1 MKAWLRD
8 MWTIAFHE
16 LRVVRTD
23 PFPVVVLIGMPLVVT
38 IFITPAYDK
47 AFSQLIPG
55 RGINGAV
62 QSVPGMSVTFAF
74 FVVAFVG
81 FALFREHGWGTW
93 QRLRA
98 APIHPLALLVGK
110 VVVPFVIILIQHF
123 VLFGVGIVFLDL
135 PLRGSALAGILVAVS
150 FSFCLVTL
158 GMALSAFSGSVQQLN
173 SVVNLSAVISAG
185 LGGALTPLQTLPGWA
200 QDIAPIT
207 PTYWA
212 LRGYRAVILDP
223 HGTGVALEAAAVLGG
238 FTVLLTTLFLFRFR
252 FEEKKLSWA

>member
-1 MKAWLRD
+1 MRAGLRD
-8 MWTIAFHE
+8 TWTVARHE

-38 IFITPAYDK
+38 IFITPAYDR
-47 AFSQLIPG
+47 AFAQLIPG
-55 RGINGAV
+55 SGIDGAV

-98 APIHPLALLVGK
+98 APISPLALLVGK
-110 VVVPFVIILIQHF
+110 VLVPFVIILIQHL
-123 VLFGVGIVFLDL
+123 VLFGFGIAFLHL
-135 PLRGSALAGILVAVS
+135 PIRGPVLAGALVAVS
-150 FSFCLVTL
+150 FGLCLVML
-158 GMALSAFSGSVQQLN
+158 GMALSAFSGTVQQLN

-200 QDIAPIT
+200 RDIAPIT

-212 LRGYRAVILDP
+212 LRGYRAVILSA
-223 HGTGVALEAAAVLGG
+223 HGAGAALESTAVLGG
-238 FTVLLTTLFLFRFR
+238 FTLLFTILFLFRFR
-252 FEEKKLSWA
+252 FEERKISWA